1 MGLVF
6 FLADDDEDDR
16 MLFSEAL
23 MEINPSIKCIM
34 AKNGEEALFLLTN
47 GLFELPDYIFLD
59 LNMPV
64 MNGLR
69 CLAEIKK
76 SAQLKNIPVVV
87 YSTSSKKEYEEE
99 SRNLGAMNFFIKP
112 PDFTGLTN
120 YLKTFLS

>member
-1 MGLVF
+1 MALIF

-34 AKNGEEALFLLTN
+34 AKNGEEALYLLTN
-47 GLFELPDYIFLD
+47 GLFEPPDFIFLD

-64 MNGLR
+64 MNGLK
-69 CLAEIKK
+69 CLEEIKK
-76 SAQLKNIPVVV
+76 SAELQHIPVVV

-112 PDFTGLTN
+112 PDFTGLKK
-120 YLKTFLS
+120 YLKTFLA

>member
-47 GLFELPDYIFLD
+47 GLFEPPDYIFLD

-64 MNGLR
+64 MNGLQ
-69 CLAEIKK
+69 CLAAIKK
-76 SAQLKNIPVVV
+76 TDELREIPVIV
-87 YSTSSKKEYEEE
+87 YSTSTRKEYEEE
-99 SRNLGAMNFFIKP
+99 SKNLGAMNFFIKP
-112 PDFTGLTN
+112 PDFTGLKK
-120 YLKTFLS
+120 YLTSFLS